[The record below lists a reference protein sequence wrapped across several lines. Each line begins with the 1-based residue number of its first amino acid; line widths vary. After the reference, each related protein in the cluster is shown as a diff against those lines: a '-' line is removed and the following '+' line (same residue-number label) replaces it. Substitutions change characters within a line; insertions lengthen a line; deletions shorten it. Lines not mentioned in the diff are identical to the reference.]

1 MALLRAVDE
10 WLVQTTA
17 GLSWILVG
25 DDVGEWVEG
34 CARMELPCPAYF
46 YTWHHHVKG
55 DVETFLVSLANG
67 SQVAPTSSVAVDVD
81 VTLVHQQWAVLCP
94 SQPPQTKLESVT
106 SLDAR
111 NFLELLPAMKS
122 PATRTQHELMKVVAL
137 KDWTMRHLLAGY
149 LARGDITNGTTLD
162 MTLAMLHDG
171 ELGCFEGTSTHT
183 PVIVWLN
190 GGPGASSMTGLLTEM
205 GPYRINSDG
214 SLSRH
219 PHSWTALG
227 HMLFFDQPVGTGYTS
242 AKNESGYVNS
252 QLEMAE
258 QLHVALTAFFTL
270 HPEYAS
276 NPVVVAGESY
286 AGKYVPHIAHY
297 IHDKNNQLDKSS
309 VINLWGIA
317 IGNGEMKPLLQT
329 LSVPD
334 YALALGLIDQE
345 QFIQHRQSLD
355 TCASLVQDGKLVEAF
370 GVCQRTEDEVR
381 SHLVSYSPRSL
392 TKTLST
398 YFNLPETREAL
409 NIPPHTLW
417 TSIDGSAY
425 GDDPAAPSIARHL
438 LNDEMV
444 DVPDAILETLMNH
457 YHVLFYAG
465 NMDGSSCNHLG
476 VSRVVDQLHWDGAD
490 EYHTASR
497 RPWTVDSVGGVGGL
511 AKQSGNV
518 AVVVITNSG
527 HLVPTDQPEASL
539 DMMRRFLTQRS
550 FHQG

>member
-1 MALLRAVDE
+1 MHNSRHYRPPYSDSQAKQPHRMLYPFFGLLAFCLFVTTSLSMRSTVPPRSQVSLSLRQDEPRAPKTSADHVPYLPRFGNVLE
-10 WLVQTTA
+10 KQYA
-17 GLSWILVG
+17 GLVT
-25 DDVGEWVEG
+25 VNAAEG
-34 CARMELPCPAYF
+34 NIF
-46 YTWHHHVKG
+46 YWFFESRT
-55 DVETFLVSLANG
+55 N
-67 SQVAPTSSVAVDVD
+67 PTSRD
-81 VTLVHQQWAVLCP
+81 
-94 SQPPQTKLESVT
+94 
-106 SLDAR
+106 
-111 NFLELLPAMKS
+111 
-122 PATRTQHELMKVVAL
+122 
-137 KDWTMRHLLAGY
+137 
-149 LARGDITNGTTLD
+149 
-162 MTLAMLHDG
+162 
-171 ELGCFEGTSTHT
+171 T

-309 VINLWGIA
+309 AINLWGIA

-370 GVCQRTEDEVR
+370 GVCQRTEDEIYR
-381 SHLVSYSPRSL
+381 QAGNPFIYDIRQQGNAFSAL

-497 RPWTVDSVGGVGGL
+497 RPWTVDGVGGVGGL